1 MFGKNKL
8 NFIYVSAN
16 VRSSAMC
23 LCVCFIHKS
32 CLNSGFNNISFTHL
46 SPGLENIQIPC
57 LFQDFQAHE
66 CSVYVTITSTLF
78 KKSFWLL
85 WLLGSAVFF
94 VTHPWG
100 VMSSHH
106 PRTDLQM
113 TTHPCDVLSSM
124 LTSTCWLT
132 SVSAGLAVR
141 PLWCHSGPRAPLLFL
156 CIKSDS
162 RKILGDHS
170 KVLLELEKHIKSS
183 VIYQACV
190 RAHVL

>member
-23 LCVCFIHKS
+23 LCVFFIHKS

-46 SPGLENIQIPC
+46 SPGLKNIQIPC

-100 VMSSHH
+100 VTSSHH
-106 PRTDLQM
+106 PRTDLQLCIIPAM
-113 TTHPCDVLSSM
+113 CCHPCWRLPADSPLCQQVLPSGLCDVTQVHELLYCSSA
-124 LTSTCWLT
+124 LKVTAGKFWETTAKFCWSWKNT
-132 SVSAGLAVR
+132 
-141 PLWCHSGPRAPLLFL
+141 
-156 CIKSDS
+156 
-162 RKILGDHS
+162 
-170 KVLLELEKHIKSS
+170 
-183 VIYQACV
+183 
-190 RAHVL
+190 